1 MFHVDL
7 WMWCHKPT
15 LSFSAFYLTEL
26 AFWSPF
32 PSQQAG
38 IICCR
43 QETFLHSHCMV
54 SCHCALAGVVER
66 GEGSGRMTAEWG
78 EEGLRG
84 QGIPGLHV
92 PAGSQR
98 CQAKVGK
105 METDTAVKRIDS
117 QVSLLLNHWALSNIS
132 RWLPGW
138 GHGDISPSSHRGRYL
153 TAGICHAGATLLALG
168 FPTGAALRNLMF
180 SLSPHSN
187 SCLLAENAPVRVTVL
202 IADHKENPW

>member
-84 QGIPGLHV
+84 QGTPGLHV

-98 CQAKVGK
+98 CQTKVGK

-138 GHGDISPSSHRGRYL
+138 GHGTSLHLLIEAGTWLQGSATQVHPCWPWDSPQE
-153 TAGICHAGATLLALG
+153 LLW
-168 FPTGAALRNLMF
+168 
-180 SLSPHSN
+180 
-187 SCLLAENAPVRVTVL
+187 E
-202 IADHKENPW
+202 I